1 MIPKYLERL
10 LSEPDI
16 FRKIIYQFSLSGI
29 LKKILLNKSKDLNLN
44 ISTGKLCDL
53 ILELKNDKNI
63 LEDLDIYLNKKQEI
77 IKQYLGKSQ
86 KVSTD
91 EELKIIKEN
100 SISTDIDLR
109 SIAISLDGKYII
121 TGTEKEFVRI
131 WDFSNGDLVR
141 TLGKGVFVG
150 ITPNNKYVL
159 SGSFDDK
166 LRVWELI
173 SGKGILEIDGGDIIA
188 ISPNGKLCATSDD
201 KGRVK
206 IINLERK
213 NLLKEIN
220 PNSQYIESII
230 FSLDDNYIITGSDAD
245 SIEVWELKKGK
256 LIRTLV
262 HSGSIFLLAI
272 SNDGKYLASG
282 SSNNTIKIWEL
293 NTGTLILTLKEDNKK
308 KEEKM
313 GWWQYPEEKL
323 IYHTEGLYVPKRA
336 DLQDLEKE
344 GGDDL
349 GLFFSVNALVF
360 SYNGQYIIGGFD
372 NGTIK
377 IWRISTQKVVN
388 ILTENVR
395 PVITLIFTDDGR
407 YLTSAYSDGTI
418 VTWRFESALTELD
431 SIPTISKPKDE
442 ELVKS
447 DKSDKPEELEELES
461 QIQPPIQ
468 TSAPLF
474 EVQTEFKPTPTKSLI
489 NLDNP
494 EIKLP
499 KGFSRIF
506 NDIGRAGEICFF
518 SKILPFE
525 LLSLYPDAELIETE
539 DGWRLIE
546 KEMVKANVIWNNIN
560 GESKINHDFR
570 LIIDETIYYIEVKA
584 TITNDDTF
592 TISLNELNFAKEN
605 NINYI
610 IYQIVNLGKNN
621 EMYVKYKDFYRSYKA
636 GSFTKKSIIL
646 KPNSKHL
653 NYS

>member
-1 MIPKYLERL
+1 M
-10 LSEPDI
+10 
-16 FRKIIYQFSLSGI
+16 
-29 LKKILLNKSKDLNLN
+29 
-44 ISTGKLCDL
+44 
-53 ILELKNDKNI
+53 
-63 LEDLDIYLNKKQEI
+63 
-77 IKQYLGKSQ
+77 
-86 KVSTD
+86 
-91 EELKIIKEN
+91 KIIKEN
-100 SISTDIDLR
+100 SISTDTDLY

-121 TGTEKEFVRI
+121 TGTITGTKKEFVRI

-173 SGKGILEIDGGDIIA
+173 TGKFILEIDGGAIIA

-213 NLLKEIN
+213 NVLKEIN
-220 PNSQYIESII
+220 SNSQIESII
-230 FSLDDNYIITGSDAD
+230 FSLDGNYIITGSDAN
-245 SIEVWELKKGK
+245 SIEVWELNKGE
-256 LIRTLV
+256 LIRMLV
-262 HSGSIFLLAI
+262 HSGSIFSLAI
-272 SNDGKYLASG
+272 SNDGKYLASV

-293 NTGTLILTLKEDNKK
+293 NTGTLILTLKEDKK
-308 KEEKM
+308 KKKKKM
-313 GWWQYPEEKL
+313 GWWQYPKEKL

-336 DLQDLEKE
+336 DLQHLEKE
-344 GGDDL
+344 DGDDL
-349 GLFFSVNALVF
+349 GLFSSVKALAF
-360 SYNGQYIIGGFD
+360 SYNGQYIIGGYD

-418 VTWRFESALTELD
+418 VTWRFESAFTELD
-431 SIPTISKPKDE
+431 RIPTISKPKDE
-442 ELVKS
+442 ELVKP
-447 DKSDKPEELEELES
+447 DNSDKPEELEELES
-461 QIQPPIQ
+461 LKSQIQPPIQ
-468 TSAPLF
+468 TSALLF
-474 EVQTEFKPTPTKSLI
+474 EVQKEFKPTPTKSLI

-525 LLSLYPDAELIETE
+525 LLSLYPDAELTETE

-546 KEMVKANVIWNNIN
+546 KEKVRANVIWNNIN

-605 NINYI
+605 NTNYI

-636 GSFTKKSIIL
+636 GGFTKKSIIL